1 MLQMPR
7 LLIINH
13 FRLGDIVHTLPI
25 AYHYH
30 LIGWQVDYECNDQYH
45 SLFDLVDYARPVRA
59 DDRRSDYDDAMNLQV
74 WPDRFVEWQES
85 GLTLFDFVYRH
96 SDEVDRT
103 IRLAPAPHI
112 DVPES
117 VSASTLIF
125 PGGHSTPTKHH
136 PELVIATAK
145 CTWPKDPI
153 IVLGE
158 AAHGL
163 TPVPSIPHLV
173 EYIRRAKNVLTINT
187 APTIIASAVRNS
199 YHHVCEP
206 VWNENWTNPN
216 QVSIRLL

>member
-13 FRLGDIVHTLPI
+13 FRLGDIIHTLPI

-30 LIGWQVDYECNDQYH
+30 SLGWEVDYECADQYH

-59 DDRRSDYDDAMNLQV
+59 DDRRSDYDDAINLQV

-85 GLTLFDFVYRH
+85 GLTLFDFVYRRF
-96 SDEVDRT
+96 DGIDRT
-103 IRLAPAPHI
+103 IRLAREPHV

-117 VSASTLIF
+117 VSVSTLVF
-125 PGGHSTPTKHH
+125 PAGHSTTTKYQ

-145 CTWPKDPI
+145 CRWPKAPI
-153 IVLGE
+153 IILGE

-187 APTIIASAVRNS
+187 APTIIASAVRDS
-199 YHHVCEP
+199 YHHVWEP
-206 VWNENWTNPN
+206 VWRENWTSPN

>member
-30 LIGWQVDYECNDQYH
+30 QLGWSVDYECADQYH
-45 SLFDLVDYARPVRA
+45 SLFDLVDYARPVLA
-59 DDRRSDYDDAMNLQV
+59 DDRRSDYDDAINLQV

-85 GLTLFDFVYRH
+85 GLTLFDFVYRRF
-96 SDEVDRT
+96 DGVDRT

-117 VSASTLIF
+117 VSASTLVF
-125 PGGHSTPTKHH
+125 PAGHSTSTKQY
-136 PELVIATAK
+136 PELVLITAQK
-145 CTWPKDPI
+145 KWPDDPI

-187 APTIIASAVRNS
+187 APTIIASAVRDS
-199 YHHVCEP
+199 YYHIWEP
-206 VWNENWTNPN
+206 VWREDWTSPN

>member
-1 MLQMPR
+1 MPR

-13 FRLGDIVHTLPI
+13 FRLGDIIHTLPI

-30 LIGWQVDYECNDQYH
+30 SLGWEVDYECADQYH
-45 SLFDLVDYARPVRA
+45 SLFDLVDYARPVLA
-59 DDRRSDYDDAMNLQV
+59 DDRRSDYDNAVNLQV

-85 GLTLFDFVYRH
+85 GMKLFDFVYRRFNG
-96 SDEVDRT
+96 VDRT
-103 IRLAPAPHI
+103 IRLAPSPHL

-117 VSASTLIF
+117 VSVSTLVF
-125 PGGHSTPTKHH
+125 PAGHSTTTRHN

-145 CTWPKDPI
+145 CRWPNDPI

-187 APTIIASAVRNS
+187 APTVIASAVRNS
-199 YHHVCEP
+199 YHHVWDP
-206 VWNENWTNPN
+206 VWRENWTSPN

>member
-1 MLQMPR
+1 MPK

-30 LIGWQVDYECNDQYH
+30 QLGWSVDYECADQYH
-45 SLFDLVDYARPVRA
+45 SLFTLVDYARAVRA
-59 DDRRSDYDDAMNLQV
+59 DDRRSDYDQAINLQV
-74 WPDRFVEWQES
+74 WPDLFVEWQES
-85 GLTLFDFVYRH
+85 GMTLFDFVYRRF
-96 SDEVDRT
+96 DGVDRT

-112 DVPES
+112 DVPKS
-117 VSASTLIF
+117 VLSSTLVF
-125 PGGHSTPTKHH
+125 PAGHSSTTKHH
-136 PELVIATAK
+136 VDLVIATARYR
-145 CTWPKDPI
+145 WPDDPI

-173 EYIRRAKNVLTINT
+173 EYIRRAKHVLTVNS
-187 APTIIASAVRNS
+187 APTIIASAVRDS
-199 YHHVCEP
+199 YHHIWEP
-206 VWNENWTNPN
+206 VYREDWTSPR

>member
-1 MLQMPR
+1 MPK

-30 LIGWQVDYECNDQYH
+30 LLGWDVDYECADQYH
-45 SLFDLVDYARPVRA
+45 SLFDLVDYAKPTRA
-59 DDRRSDYDDAMNLQV
+59 DDRRSDYDDVIKLQV
-74 WPDRFVEWQES
+74 WPERFAEWQES

-103 IRLAPAPHI
+103 IRLAPAPHL

-117 VSASTLIF
+117 VLASTLVF
-125 PGGHSTPTKHH
+125 PVGHSNPTQY
-136 PELVIATAK
+136 PRELVIATAK
-145 CTWPKDPI
+145 CRWPDDPI

-158 AAHGL
+158 AVHGL

-173 EYIRRAKNVLTINT
+173 EYIRRAKNVLTINS
-187 APTIIASAVRNS
+187 APSIIASAVRNS
-199 YHHVCEP
+199 YHHIEEVYR
-206 VWNENWTNPN
+206 ENWTSPN

>member
-1 MLQMPR
+1 MPR

-30 LIGWQVDYECNDQYH
+30 QLGWSVDYECADQYH
-45 SLFDLVDYARPVRA
+45 SLFDLVDYARPVLA
-59 DDRRSDYDDAMNLQV
+59 DDRRSDYDDAINLQV

-85 GLTLFDFVYRH
+85 GLTLFDFVYRRF
-96 SDEVDRT
+96 DGVDRT

-117 VSASTLIF
+117 VSASTLVF
-125 PGGHSTPTKHH
+125 PAGHSTSTKQY
-136 PELVIATAK
+136 PELVLITAQK
-145 CTWPKDPI
+145 KWPDDPI

-187 APTIIASAVRNS
+187 APTIIASAVRDS
-199 YHHVCEP
+199 YYHIWEP
-206 VWNENWTNPN
+206 VWREDWTSPN

>member
-1 MLQMPR
+1 
-7 LLIINH
+7 
-13 FRLGDIVHTLPI
+13 
-25 AYHYH
+25 
-30 LIGWQVDYECNDQYH
+30 
-45 SLFDLVDYARPVRA
+45 VDYATPTLA
-59 DDRRSDYDDAMNLQV
+59 ESRRSNYNEAVNLQV
-74 WPDRFVEWQES
+74 WPNRFDEWQQS
-85 GLTLFDFVYRH
+85 GCQLFDFVYGRFN
-96 SDEVDRT
+96 DVDRT

-117 VSASTLIF
+117 VSASTLVF
-125 PGGHSTPTKHH
+125 PAGHSTTTRYQ

-145 CTWPKDPI
+145 CRWPDDPI

-187 APTIIASAVRNS
+187 APTIIASAVRDS
-199 YHHVCEP
+199 YHHVWEP
-206 VWNENWTNPN
+206 VYRENWTSPN

>member
-30 LIGWQVDYECNDQYH
+30 SLGWEVDYECADQYH
-45 SLFDLVDYARPVRA
+45 SLFDLVDYARPVLA
-59 DDRRSDYDDAMNLQV
+59 DDRRSDYDDAVNLQV

-85 GLTLFDFVYRH
+85 GLTLFDFVYRRF
-96 SDEVDRT
+96 DGVDRT

-117 VSASTLIF
+117 VASSTLVF
-125 PGGHSTPTKHH
+125 PAGHSSTTKHH
-136 PELVIATAK
+136 PKLVWATAE
-145 CTWPKDPI
+145 CRWPNDPI

-158 AAHGL
+158 VAHGL

-173 EYIRRAKNVLTINT
+173 EYIRRAKNVLTVNS
-187 APTIIASAVRNS
+187 APTIIASAVRDS
-199 YHHVCEP
+199 YHHVQEP
-206 VWNENWTNPN
+206 VWREDWNSSK

>member
-1 MLQMPR
+1 MPR

-30 LIGWQVDYECNDQYH
+30 QLGWEVDYECEEKYH
-45 SLFDLVDYARPVRA
+45 SLFDLVDYARPVQA
-59 DDRRSDYDDAMNLQV
+59 DDRRSDYDDAVNLQV
-74 WPDRFVEWQES
+74 WPTQYEEWLKT
-85 GLTLFDFVYRH
+85 GMKLFDFVYRRF
-96 SDEVDRT
+96 DGVDRT

-117 VSASTLIF
+117 VSSATLVF
-125 PGGHSTPTKHH
+125 PLGYSNPTQHH
-136 PELVIATAK
+136 PDLVIATAK
-145 CTWPKDPI
+145 CRWPNDPI
-153 IVLGE
+153 IILGE

-173 EYIRRAKNVLTINT
+173 EYIRRAKNVLTINS
-187 APTIIASAVRNS
+187 APSIIASAVRDS
-199 YHHVCEP
+199 YHHVQEP
-206 VWNENWTNPN
+206 VWREDWNNSK

>member
-1 MLQMPR
+1 MPK

-30 LIGWQVDYECNDQYH
+30 SFGWEVDYECNDQYH

-59 DDRRSDYDDAMNLQV
+59 DDRRSDYDDAVNLQV
-74 WPDRFVEWQES
+74 WPERFAEWQES
-85 GLTLFDFVYRH
+85 GMTLFDFVYRH

-103 IRLAPAPHI
+103 IRLAPAPHL

-117 VSASTLIF
+117 VLASTLIF
-125 PGGHSTPTKHH
+125 PVGHSNPTQY
-136 PELVIATAK
+136 PRELVIATAK
-145 CTWPKDPI
+145 RTWPDDPI

-158 AAHGL
+158 AVHGL

-173 EYIRRAKNVLTINT
+173 EYIRRAKNVLTINS
-187 APTIIASAVRNS
+187 APSIIASAVRDK
-199 YHHVCEP
+199 YHHITEP
-206 VWNENWTNPN
+206 ASRENWTSPN
-216 QVSIRLL
+216 QVSISLL

>member
-1 MLQMPR
+1 MPN

-30 LIGWQVDYECNDQYH
+30 SLGWSVDYECEQKYH
-45 SLFDLVDYARPVRA
+45 SLFDLVDYATPTLA
-59 DDRRSDYDDAMNLQV
+59 ENRRSNYDEAVNLQV
-74 WPDRFVEWQES
+74 WPNRFDEWQQS
-85 GLTLFDFVYRH
+85 GCRLFDFVYGRFN
-96 SDEVDRT
+96 DVVRT

-117 VSASTLIF
+117 VSASTLVF
-125 PGGHSTPTKHH
+125 PTGHSTSTKQY
-136 PELVIATAK
+136 PELVLITAK
-145 CTWPKDPI
+145 NRWPDDPI

-173 EYIRRAKNVLTINT
+173 EYIRRAKNVLTINS
-187 APTIIASAVRNS
+187 APSIIASAVRDS
-199 YHHVCEP
+199 YHHITEP
-206 VWNENWTNPN
+206 AYREDWTSPN

>member
-1 MLQMPR
+1 MPR

-30 LIGWQVDYECNDQYH
+30 SLGWSVDYECEEKYH
-45 SLFDLVDYARPVRA
+45 SLFELVDYATPTLA
-59 DDRRSDYDDAMNLQV
+59 ENRRSNYDEAVNLQV
-74 WPDRFVEWQES
+74 WPDRFVEWKES
-85 GLTLFDFVYRH
+85 GLTLFDFVYGRFN
-96 SDEVDRT
+96 DVDRT

-117 VSASTLIF
+117 VSVSTLVF
-125 PGGHSTPTKHH
+125 PAGHSTTTRHN

-145 CTWPKDPI
+145 CRWPNDPI

-187 APTIIASAVRNS
+187 APTIIASAVRDS
-199 YHHVCEP
+199 YHHVWEP
-206 VWNENWTNPN
+206 VWRENWTSPN

>member
-1 MLQMPR
+1 MPR

-13 FRLGDIVHTLPI
+13 FRLGDIIHTLPI

-30 LIGWQVDYECNDQYH
+30 SLGWEVDYECADQYH
-45 SLFDLVDYARPVRA
+45 SLFDLVDYARPVLA
-59 DDRRSDYDDAMNLQV
+59 DDRRSDYDDAINLQV

-85 GLTLFDFVYRH
+85 GLTLFDFVYRRF
-96 SDEVDRT
+96 DGIDRT
-103 IRLAPAPHI
+103 IRLAPAPHL

-117 VSASTLIF
+117 VALSTLIF
-125 PGGHSTPTKHH
+125 PTGHSTTTKHH
-136 PELVIATAK
+136 PDLVIATAK
-145 CTWPKDPI
+145 CRWPNDPI

-173 EYIRRAKNVLTINT
+173 EYIRRSKNVLTINT

-199 YHHVCEP
+199 YHHVWEP
-206 VWNENWTNPN
+206 VWRENWTSPN